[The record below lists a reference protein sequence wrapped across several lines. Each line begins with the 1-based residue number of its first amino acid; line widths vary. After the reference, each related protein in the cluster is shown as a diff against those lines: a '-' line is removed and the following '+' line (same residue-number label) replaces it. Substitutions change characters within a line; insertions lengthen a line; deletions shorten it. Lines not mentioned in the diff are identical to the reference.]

1 MGRPRELGGGVRAR
15 REKKIPNRV
24 ARGARL
30 GNCRGESHPDHSHS
44 PMGTRASGFP
54 AVASAPGTE
63 QVLGRCLCVRRI
75 KNRTYKGMDGGALGG
90 FAVHRGEGVSL
101 PLLCH

>member
-1 MGRPRELGGGVRAR
+1 MCQLKLCHCGGRSRDTV
-15 REKKIPNRV
+15 IC
-24 ARGARL
+24 
-30 GNCRGESHPDHSHS
+30 CRGESHPDHSHS